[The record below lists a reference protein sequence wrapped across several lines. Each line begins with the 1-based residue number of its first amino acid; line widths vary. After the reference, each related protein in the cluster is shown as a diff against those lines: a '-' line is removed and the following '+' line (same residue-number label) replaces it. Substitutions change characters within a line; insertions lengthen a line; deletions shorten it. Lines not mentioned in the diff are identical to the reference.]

1 MIQFNL
7 LPDIKIQYLKAKR
20 QKHLVVMLSVVASIA
35 ALTVFVLLL
44 VTVFGLQKKNL
55 ADLNKDIK
63 SSSSQLQ
70 SVKDLNKILTV
81 QNQLGAL
88 TGLHDDKVVASRLLD
103 YLTQLTPAD
112 AFITK
117 FAVDYGAST
126 MTIDGATANLNTVNT
141 FTDTLKFTTF
151 ETSDNKGQ
159 QQPAFSSVVLKSF
172 TRDEKSTTYQIQMN
186 FDPTIFSSA
195 GQVTLKV
202 PQIITTRSEVD
213 KPAGLFQPGQGGQ

>member
-20 QKHLVVMLSVVASIA
+20 QKHLVVMLSVAASAISLA
-35 ALTVFVLLL
+35 IFVLLL

-55 ADLNKDIK
+55 SDLNKDIK
-63 SSSSQLQ
+63 TSSSQLQ

-88 TGLHDDKVVASRLLD
+88 TALHNNKVVASRLLD

-112 AFITK
+112 AFITRL
-117 FAVDYGAST
+117 AVDYSTNT
-126 MTIDGATANLNTVNT
+126 MTIDGSTANLTAVNT
-141 FTDTLKFTTF
+141 YTDTLKFTKF
-151 ETSDNKGQ
+151 KVEGTSGEKQ
-159 QQPAFSSVVLKSF
+159 AFTNVVLKSF
-172 TRDEKSTTYQIQMN
+172 TRDQDSTTYQIEFV
-186 FDPTIFSSA
+186 FDPAIFGNA
-195 GQVTLKV
+195 NKVTLDV

-213 KPAGLFQPGQGGQ
+213 KPSELFQGQGTGQ

>member
-20 QKHLVVMLSVVASIA
+20 QKHLVVMLSVAASAISLA
-35 ALTVFVLLL
+35 IFVLLL

-55 ADLNKDIK
+55 SDLNKDIK
-63 SSSSQLQ
+63 TSSSQLQ

-88 TGLHDDKVVASRLLD
+88 TTLHNNKVVASRLLD

-112 AFITK
+112 AFITRL
-117 FAVDYGAST
+117 AVDYSTNT
-126 MTIDGATANLNTVNT
+126 MTIDGSTANLTAVNT
-141 FTDTLKFTTF
+141 YTDTLKFTKF
-151 ETSDNKGQ
+151 KVEGTSDEKS
-159 QQPAFSSVVLKSF
+159 AFTNVVLKSF
-172 TRDEKSTTYQIQMN
+172 TRDQDSTTYQIEFV
-186 FDPTIFSSA
+186 FDPAIFGNA
-195 GQVTLKV
+195 NKVTLDV

-213 KPAGLFQPGQGGQ
+213 KPSGLFQGQGAGQ